1 MALTRRFFLGS
12 LASFA
17 AVSGS
22 RAFGVP
28 AGAPRLKLG
37 VLSDIHLKNPG
48 DEKTFITALEYFRA
62 SRVDGVLIAGDIA
75 DTGRV
80 SQLKLC
86 ADAWFKVF
94 PDGKYPD
101 GKVCEQLFVYGNH
114 CILGCDW
121 GNNKDLPDEEL
132 IGRGDTRKIAWEKLF
147 HEEYQPIWLKT
158 VNGCP
163 IVGAHWVQNADRRC
177 TWDDGTVAKF
187 LAAHKDAI
195 DPALPFVYTQHSH
208 PKNTCMGP
216 WAWGHDLGPVTEA
229 LSQFPNCVAFS
240 GHSHYTLTDERSVW
254 QGAFTSIN
262 TSSLKY
268 SSLDYSLREN
278 AYQSNGGG
286 GYTGE
291 KRKHVMHH
299 IDTNDGRQ
307 GQIVSFF
314 DDRLEIERREFVY
327 GKSLGPNWIVPFAA
341 GREDFS
347 FAARAAK
354 RTAPEFA
361 AEAKVEV
368 ALQEEKDRKLV
379 RVTFPSARSV
389 DGCRP
394 YDYEVSAILVA
405 DDVDLVQAQRRVFDP
420 AFYLPEDMSVKP
432 AVCDFAADEL
442 PNKGNYRFTVRPVEC
457 FGKKGRAIESEI
469 FKLS

>member
-37 VLSDIHLKNPG
+37 VLSDIHLKDPG

-114 CILGCDW
+114 CILGCGW

-163 IVGAHWVQNADRRC
+163 IVGAHWAE
-177 TWDDGTVAKF
+177 WEKGALAKF
-187 LAAHKDAI
+187 LEEHRAAI
-195 DPALPFVYTQHSH
+195 DPALPFVYTQHAH
-208 PKNTCMGP
+208 PKDTCMGP
-216 WAWGHDLGPVTEA
+216 WAWGHDRGDTTEI
-229 LSQFPNCVAFS
+229 LSKFPNCVAFS
-240 GHSHYTLTDERSVW
+240 GHSHYTLTDDRSVW

-379 RVTFPSARSV
+379 RVTFPSARPV

-394 YDYEVSAILVA
+394 YDYEVSAILIA
-405 DDVDLVQAQRRVFDP
+405 DDVDLVQAQRRVFDS
-420 AFYLPEDMSVKP
+420 AFYLPEDMAVKP

-442 PNKGNYRFTVRPVEC
+442 PNKGNYRFTVRPIEC
-457 FGKKGRAIESEI
+457 YGKKGCAIESEI

>member
-12 LASFA
+12 CASLA
-17 AVSGS
+17 AVSGCRS
-22 RAFGVP
+22 FGIVK
-28 AGAPRLKLG
+28 GAPRLKLG
-37 VLSDIHLKNPG
+37 VLSDIHLKEPG
-48 DEKTFITALEYFRA
+48 DEKTFIAALEFFRER
-62 SRVDGVLIAGDIA
+62 RVDGVLIAGDIA

-80 SQLKLC
+80 AQLKLC

-94 PDGKYPD
+94 PDGKYAD
-101 GKVCEQLFVYGNH
+101 GKVCHQLFVYGNH

-121 GNNKDLPDEEL
+121 GCNKDLPDEEL
-132 IGRGDTRKIAWEKLF
+132 IGRGDNRRIVWEKFF
-147 HEEYQPIWLKT
+147 HEEYRPIWLKT

-163 IVGAHWVQNADRRC
+163 IVGAHWVQDADRHC
-177 TWDDGTVAKF
+177 SWDNGAVAKF
-187 LAAHKDAI
+187 LAEHQDAI
-195 DPALPFVYTQHSH
+195 DPALPLVYTQHSH

-216 WAWGHDLGPVTEA
+216 WAWGHDMGPVTEA
-229 LSQFPNCVAFS
+229 LSKYPNAVAFS

-299 IDTNDGRQ
+299 LDTNDGRQ

-314 DDRLEIERREFVY
+314 DDHMEIERREFVY
-327 GKSLGPNWIVPFAA
+327 GKALGPDWIVPFVA

-354 RTAPEFA
+354 RVAPEFA
-361 AEAKVEV
+361 AEAKVEAV
-368 ALQEEKDRKLV
+368 IPEDGERKLV
-379 RVTFPSARSV
+379 RVTFPSALAV
-389 DGCRP
+389 NGCRP
-394 YDYEVSAILVA
+394 YEYEVSAILVA

-420 AFYLPEDMSVKP
+420 AFYLPADMAGKP
-432 AVCDFAADEL
+432 AVCDFAADDL
-442 PNKGNYRFTVRPVEC
+442 PLKGNYRFAVRPIEC
-457 FGKKGRAIESEI
+457 FGKKGRAIESGLLA
-469 FKLS
+469 LS